1 MNKKKSKDRR
11 YRLSDEVATQ
21 LGLEIKDRYKR
32 YSLTKEQEKN
42 LLNNVFLHQ
51 IEDNLEFEKA
61 KNRRYD
67 SDKKRFI
74 ISWAQSETEIH
85 EVFLTNIE
93 AYAKF
98 IDADIHI
105 ICGRYKNPTSLG
117 ASNKIKKEEKNKRMW
132 HDRLQ
137 PYLDANRQ
145 NIHEYLCILG
155 DVKIQPTAFD
165 PLSGMNGLTSL
176 ESCILGHPHLY
187 MRSLPVLPNYPNKLL
202 LTTGAVTVPNYTDTK
217 VGKRSEFHHQFSFV
231 VVELDGDS
239 FHVRQVQAS
248 DCGSFYDLF
257 YYVEQGNVKSTEEQY
272 PAIILGDMHLGSED
286 KELVEKTFEL
296 IDKLNFEK
304 IYLHDI
310 FDGSSINHHELHN
323 PFKLL
328 EKENING
335 LDLRK
340 EVEYMKEW
348 FWDRTEYNFISI
360 MSNHNDF
367 LDRWLM
373 NSDWRLVPNKEM
385 YLKLALLKSQNSDKS
400 VLTLLLED
408 VRNVECLEYGESLR
422 LNGYELGLHGD
433 KGANGSRCSPN
444 QLKNLNTKT
453 ITGHSH
459 SPSRQLGSV
468 VVGTSTKLNLGY
480 NTGLSSWM
488 QSHAIMYP
496 NSKVSQINYVNGKFT
511 TLK

>member
-1 MNKKKSKDRR
+1 MDKKKNKERR
-11 YRLSDEVATQ
+11 YRLSDNVARA
-21 LGLEIKDRYKR
+21 LGLQVKPYYKR
-32 YSLTKEQEKN
+32 YNITKEQEKK
-42 LLNNVFLHQ
+42 LLNKMFLATVE
-51 IEDNLEFEKA
+51 EDVEFEKA
-61 KNRRYD
+61 KNRKYD
-67 SDKKRFI
+67 CDKQRFI
-74 ISWAQSETEIH
+74 VSWAQSETDVH
-85 EVFLTNIE
+85 EGFLTNIE

-117 ASNKIKKEEKNKRMW
+117 ASNKIKKQEKNKTLW
-132 HDRLQ
+132 HPRLQ

-145 NIHEYLCILG
+145 NIHEYLCILA

-165 PLSGMNGLTSL
+165 PLSGMNSLTAL

-187 MRSLPVLPNYPNKLL
+187 LRSLPILPNYPHKLL

-217 VGKRSEFHHQFSFV
+217 LGKRGEFHHQLAFV
-231 VVELDGDS
+231 VIELDGEH
-239 FHVRQVQAS
+239 FHVRQVQG
-248 DCGSFYDLF
+248 DKNGNFYDLF
-257 YYVEQGNVKSTEEQY
+257 YCIENGKIVEANEPY
-272 PAIILGDMHLGSED
+272 PAIVLGDIHLGVED
-286 KELVEKTFEL
+286 KQLIEDTFKL

-328 EKENING
+328 EKESING

-340 EVEYMKEW
+340 EVEYMIDW
-348 FWDRTEYNFISI
+348 FNERSGYEFTSI

-373 NSDWRLVPNKEM
+373 NSDWREVPNKEM
-385 YLKLALLKSQNSDKS
+385 YLKLALLKSQNPTKS
-400 VLTLLLED
+400 VLTLLLEE
-408 VRNVECLEYGESLR
+408 VANVECLEYGESLR
-422 LNGYELGLHGD
+422 LKGYELGLHGD
-433 KGANGSRCSPN
+433 KGTNGSRCSPN

-459 SPSRQLGSV
+459 TPSRQLGSV

-480 NTGLSSWM
+480 NIGLSSWM
-488 QSHAIMYP
+488 QSHAIIYP
-496 NSKVSQINYVNGKFT
+496 NSKVSQINYVNNKFT